1 MPVDYFNK
9 SHNSIKNEF
18 IRDGLC
24 LTPAL
29 VVDPWQRGLSTY
41 YATTLSRVC
50 EVRDRDQ
57 VDVRNKH
64 TFFKTNIYR
73 NLDKQTS

>member
-1 MPVDYFNK
+1 MAGWCE
-9 SHNSIKNEF
+9 H
-18 IRDGLC
+18 L
-24 LTPAL
+24 
-29 VVDPWQRGLSTY
+29 
-41 YATTLSRVC
+41 YAATLPRVC